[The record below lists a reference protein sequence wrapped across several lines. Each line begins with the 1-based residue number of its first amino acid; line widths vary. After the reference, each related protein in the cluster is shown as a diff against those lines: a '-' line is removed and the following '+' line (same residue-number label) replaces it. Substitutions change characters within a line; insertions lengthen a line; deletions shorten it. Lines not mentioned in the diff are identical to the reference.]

1 MGMFDDITGKVREQM
16 GGKDAGLMKG
26 VMEMLSNR
34 QTGGLNGIIESFR
47 QKGMGDIIS
56 SWISTG
62 PNKSITPEQIK
73 EGLGNERTQQ
83 LAAKAGMSTDEAATK
98 LSQQLPDVVDKATPD
113 GNIPEGGILDKS
125 LDFLKSKLN
134 F

>member
-62 PNKSITPEQIK
+62 PNKPISAEQVK

-83 LAAKAGMSTDEAATK
+83 LAAKAGMTTDEAATK

-113 GNIPEGGILDKS
+113 GNVPEGGILDKS